1 MTIHVPALGDNAPL
15 EQWLIAAGLD
25 GLAVDQLLEGFATR
39 LNAEGVAIGR
49 AYVAIATL
57 HPLVRARGSTW
68 LAGQGLG
75 ENAEMPHRD
84 PGDVPEAAWQDSPFR
99 YMLENNI
106 FELRRHLTGPQAQ
119 LDFPVLQEFAA
130 SGFTDWVAL
139 AYSFGWDLQ
148 GSQLENSHVGVGMIS
163 SFAASC
169 PAGFDASGMAR
180 LRNLIPLLALAVKA
194 ATLAQIAR
202 DVTAS
207 YIGGNAAA
215 HVLSGEIRRGMAQK
229 TEAVILCADLRGFT
243 SMADRL
249 SIEPLVEILNA
260 YFDCLGPAIATR
272 GGEVLKFLGDGL
284 LASFHLARD
293 QDPAPVCAAALDAAQ
308 EALACVAALNAE
320 RRAGGLPALDL
331 DIALHRGVVM
341 YGNVGTGARLDFT
354 LIGPAVNEA
363 SRLENL
369 CTVLDCNLLASAS
382 FAAAAGPAARRLKS
396 LGRHTLRGVAE
407 PQEVFGLAGR

>member
-15 EQWLIAAGLD
+15 EQWLTAAGLD
-25 GLAVDQLLEGFATR
+25 GLTVDQLLEGFATR
-39 LNAEGVAIGR
+39 LNAEGIAIGR
-49 AYVAIATL
+49 AYLAIATL

-68 LAGQGLG
+68 LARDGLAD
-75 ENAEMPHRD
+75 NVEMPHRNPD
-84 PGDVPEAAWQDSPFR
+84 DVPEAAWQDSPFR
-99 YMLENNI
+99 YMLENNV
-106 FELRRHLTGPQAQ
+106 FELRRRLSGPQAQ
-119 LDFPVLQEFAA
+119 LDYPVLQEFA
-130 SGFTDWVAL
+130 SNGFTDWLAL

-169 PAGFDASGMAR
+169 PAGFDAHAMAR
-180 LRNLIPLLALAVKA
+180 LRSLVPLLALAVKA
-194 ATLAQIAR
+194 ATLTQIAR

-207 YIGGNAAA
+207 YIGGDAAR

-229 TEAVILCADLRGFT
+229 VDAVILCADLRGFT

-249 SIEPLVEILNA
+249 SIEPLVATLNA
-260 YFDCLGPAIATR
+260 YFDCLGPAIVNR

-284 LASFHLARD
+284 LASFHLGTGS
-293 QDPAPVCAAALDAAQ
+293 DPAPVCAAALDAAE

-320 RRAGGLPALDL
+320 RRAGGLPALEL
-331 DIALHRGVVM
+331 DIALHQGLVM

-369 CTVLDCNLLASAS
+369 CAGLGRNLLASAS
-382 FAAAAGPAARRLKS
+382 FAAAAGPATQRLAS

-407 PQEVFGLAGR
+407 AREIFGLAG